1 MDLVVAG
8 GNIIEGGIPDS
19 KTHFSKN
26 AHLRKIEKFIEE
38 NEDITPFCVTSVY
51 SCSYTEKKENGQSP
65 SVAELANRYRTV
77 KTRQYL
83 Q

>member
-1 MDLVVAG
+1 MAG
-8 GNIIEGGIPDS
+8 VNIIEGGIPDS

-51 SCSYTEKKENGQSP
+51 SSSYTEKKENGQSP
-65 SVAELANRYRTV
+65 SGAKLANRHRSI
-77 KTRQYL
+77 KTRQYI